1 MPFMHFDSSAFLA
14 EPDLLLALRRYEFP
28 VDCLE
33 DCVLFCQGDEP
44 TGIYV
49 FHSGVGTI
57 LQESPSGTPVAT
69 VPARPGALLGVSALV
84 RGVPF
89 SMTAVAKAGAQVGF
103 VTRSALLALMLSEPL
118 FALMILRV
126 LAAEV
131 LSTRAAFSERPTRTH
146 RGHTLKRKRSWL
158 GFRIQAAD

>member
-1 MPFMHFDSSAFLA
+1 MPSMDFNLSAFVA
-14 EPDLLLALRRYEFP
+14 EPDLLLALRRHEFP

-33 DCVLFCQGDEP
+33 DRVLFCQGDEP
-44 TGIYV
+44 TGLYV
-49 FHSGVGTI
+49 FHSGAATMV
-57 LQESPSGTPVAT
+57 LESADGTPIAT
-69 VPARPGALLGVSALV
+69 VPMRPGALLGLQALV
-84 RGVPF
+84 GGEPF
-89 SMTAVAKAGAQVGF
+89 SMTAAAKAGAQVGF
-103 VTRSALLALMLSEPL
+103 VTYNAFLALMLSKPL
-118 FALMILRV
+118 LALMILRV

>member
-1 MPFMHFDSSAFLA
+1 MRFKHFDSAAAVA
-14 EPDLLLALRRYEFP
+14 EPDLLLAFRHYEFP

-57 LQESPSGTPVAT
+57 VLESPNGTPVAT
-69 VPARPGALLGVSALV
+69 FPARPGALLGLPALV
-84 RGVPF
+84 RGEPF

-118 FALMILRV
+118 LALMILRV

-131 LSTRAAFSERPTRTH
+131 PSTSAAISERRTRTH
-146 RGHTLKRKRSWL
+146 RGHTLRRKRSWL
-158 GFRIQAAD
+158 GIRIQTAD